1 MQSPSAHSSLGR
13 DQRCEAILRLLS
25 TLKWYQRKQ
34 RAANDVVKFVHSKHP
49 QMVDDYIHFVS
60 HHEFNDNVIVNV
72 IINVHHQCNIEHC
85 DTAKRFYRNRDTE
98 DREGDVESAE
108 YVFYRDALDAV
119 HCYLYHQSFNDSVHR
134 KMSGHGRSHRFSL
147 DHDRRDEQKENGHNR
162 SRSVSIPTAGLFAYL
177 EQNGMSS
184 MDLAQIQKSL
194 TWTEYDGSVLISN
207 ISKMTNNQSLQKLI
221 VQYVQCW
228 KC

>member
-1 MQSPSAHSSLGR
+1 MV
-13 DQRCEAILRLLS
+13 E
-25 TLKWYQRKQ
+25 
-34 RAANDVVKFVHSKHP
+34 FVHSKHS
-49 QMVDDYIHFVS
+49 QLVDDYIHFVV
-60 HHEFNDNVIVNV
+60 HHNFNDNVIVNV
-72 IINVHHQCNIEHC
+72 IINVHDQCNIEHC
-85 DTAKRFYRNRDTE
+85 DTAKRFYRNRCDEDT
-98 DREGDVESAE
+98 EGDVQSAE

-134 KMSGHGRSHRFSL
+134 KMNGHGRSHRFSL
-147 DHDRRDEQKENGHNR
+147 DEVGDGGGGGGDDEHKE
-162 SRSVSIPTAGLFAYL
+162 SEFAALIPTAGLFAYL
-177 EQNGMSS
+177 EQHGMSS

-194 TWTEYDGSVLISN
+194 SLREYDGTVLISN